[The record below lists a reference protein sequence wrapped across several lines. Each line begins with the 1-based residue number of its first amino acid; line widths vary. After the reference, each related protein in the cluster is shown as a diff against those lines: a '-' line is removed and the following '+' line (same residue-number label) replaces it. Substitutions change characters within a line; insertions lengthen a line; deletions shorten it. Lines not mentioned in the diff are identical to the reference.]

1 MAPYI
6 HALSRHA
13 GKMWAYQS
21 RVFPALEGMLLDPAA
36 RLSKVGNQGGGGG
49 ASFLQL
55 QGTFGVRHTGVIEG
69 TIVP

>member
-1 MAPYI
+1 MAPYV

-36 RLSKVGNQGGGGG
+36 RLSKVGNHSV
-49 ASFLQL
+49 A
-55 QGTFGVRHTGVIEG
+55 
-69 TIVP
+69 P